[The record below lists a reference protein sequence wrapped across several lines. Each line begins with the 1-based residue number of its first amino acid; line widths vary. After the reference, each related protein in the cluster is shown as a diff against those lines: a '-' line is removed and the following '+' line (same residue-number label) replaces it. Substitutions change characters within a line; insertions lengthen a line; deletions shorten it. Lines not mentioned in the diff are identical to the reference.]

1 MDVWLWASEEQ
12 IPNPGI
18 LWRDEESEQI
28 MYDGQYVMIDV
39 SWTMFN
45 VILSQTKGKQAT
57 EYVSANFSGV
67 KHVDSIDGNFYVFT

>member
-1 MDVWLWASEEQ
+1 
-12 IPNPGI
+12 
-18 LWRDEESEQI
+18 